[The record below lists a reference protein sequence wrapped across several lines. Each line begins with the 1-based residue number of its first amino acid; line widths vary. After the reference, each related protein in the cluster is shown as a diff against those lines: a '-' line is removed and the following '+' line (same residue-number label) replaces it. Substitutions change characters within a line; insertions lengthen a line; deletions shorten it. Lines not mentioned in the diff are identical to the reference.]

1 MRPVTLKLL
10 NEARAAKRH
19 ACLVRHLDSHE
30 EALVVDGEVK
40 LGAVSPDLLAEVEA
54 CLRADRSR
62 PVEVPG
68 GRAFLQIFNPPL
80 RLAIIGAVHIA
91 QMLAPMAT
99 IAGYAVTVID
109 PRGAFATE
117 ERFPGVALAHDWPDD
132 AMQAFAP
139 DRRSAIVA
147 LTHDPKLDD
156 PALDEALRSDAF
168 YIAALGSKRNH
179 AARMGRLKELGH
191 TDQAVSRIHGPAGL
205 DIGAVSPAEIAISVM
220 AEMTAVL
227 RGPRDVVSRSE
238 AA

>member
-1 MRPVTLKLL
+1 MRIATLHLL

-30 EALVVDGEVK
+30 EALVVDGEVL
-40 LGAVSPDLLAEVEA
+40 LGKVNPELLVEVEA
-54 CLRADRSR
+54 CLRDDRSR
-62 PVEVPG
+62 AVETAG

-80 RLAIIGAVHIA
+80 RLAIVGAVHIA
-91 QMLAPMAT
+91 QMLAPLAT

-117 ERFPGVALAHDWPDD
+117 ERFPGVALSHDWPDEG
-132 AMQAFAP
+132 MEAFAP
-139 DRRSAIVA
+139 DRRSAIVV

-156 PALDEALRSDAF
+156 PALDVALRSDAF

-179 AARMGRLKELGH
+179 ARRVERLKELGH
-191 TDQAVSRIHGPAGL
+191 ADQAIARIHGPAGL
-205 DIGAVSPAEIAISVM
+205 AIGAVSPAEIAISVM
-220 AEMTAVL
+220 AEMTVAL
-227 RGPRDVVSRSE
+227 RRPQASSLRKE

>member
-1 MRPVTLKLL
+1 MRPATLELL

-40 LGAVSPDLLAEVEA
+40 LGTVSPDLLAEVEA

-62 PVEVPG
+62 PVEVSG
-68 GRAFLQIFNPPL
+68 KRAFLQIFNPPL

-91 QMLAPMAT
+91 QMLAPIAA

-117 ERFPGVALAHDWPDD
+117 ERFPGVALSHDWPDE

-156 PALDEALRSDAF
+156 PALDEALKSDAF
-168 YIAALGSKRNH
+168 YIAALGSRRNH
-179 AARMGRLKELGH
+179 AARMSRLKELGH
-191 TDQAVSRIHGPAGL
+191 TDRAVSRIHGPAGL

-220 AEMTAVL
+220 AQMTAVL
-227 RGPRDVVSRSE
+227 RGPRDAVARDE

>member
-1 MRPVTLKLL
+1 MRPATLELL

-40 LGAVSPDLLAEVEA
+40 LGLVSPDLLAEVEA

-91 QMLAPMAT
+91 QMLAPMAR

-117 ERFPGVALAHDWPDD
+117 ERFPDVVLAHDWPDE
-132 AMQAFAP
+132 AMQAFGP

-168 YIAALGSKRNH
+168 YIAALGSRRNH
-179 AARMGRLKELGH
+179 AARIGRLKELGH
-191 TDQAVSRIHGPAGL
+191 TDQAVSRIYGPAGL

-227 RGPRDVVSRSE
+227 RGPRDAASRGE